1 MKVHSTNEY
10 GKLKSVVLGR
20 PDNAVYPQ
28 GDRYY
33 TQWIVGNNKYKKTDA
48 TIPEDVIKDSADDL
62 FAIKDLL
69 EDEDITIY
77 RPEITNHE
85 TMHVDDRFET
95 TGFNSWNSRDF
106 LFTLDNLVIECPVP
120 FSSKRRE
127 SVAYQDVKSQAIKD
141 GVRWISA
148 PTPPMEPMEAVWKL
162 DRVQLAER
170 YPIFIGSNILK
181 FDDKLLYFKGSTNN
195 EVGAKWLQSVVGSAY
210 EVIVWDKMDPNHN
223 LDFVI
228 NPIGKDLLL
237 LNAERITSADRLPK
251 FLRGYR
257 KIWIQSCKESS
268 HYGWPMS
275 SAWTGM
281 NTLCL
286 GENKVMVDIEQK
298 DLIKNLRSENIQCIQ
313 VSLKNAQTFG
323 GGLHRIITDLERS

>member
-1 MKVHSTNEY
+1 MKVHSINEY

-20 PDNAVYPQ
+20 PDNAVYPK
-28 GDRYY
+28 GDRFYK
-33 TQWIVGNNKYKKTDA
+33 QWIVGNNKKKEMDHV
-48 TIPEDVIKDSADDL
+48 IPQNVITQSADDL
-62 FAIKDLL
+62 WAVKDLL

-77 RPEITNHE
+77 RPEIIDHKTLNIN
-85 TMHVDDRFET
+85 DRFET

-120 FSSKRRE
+120 FSSKHRE
-127 SVAYQDVKSQAIKD
+127 SFAYQDIKNQAIQS
-141 GVRWISA
+141 GVRWIAA

-181 FDDKLLYFKGSTNN
+181 FDDKILYFKGSTNN
-195 EVGAKWLQSVVGSAY
+195 ELGAKWLQSVVGSAY
-210 EVIVWDKMDPNHN
+210 EVISWGKMDPNHN
-223 LDFVI
+223 LDFGI

-237 LNAERITSADRLPK
+237 LNAERINSADRLPK

-257 KIWIQSCKESS
+257 KVWIQDCKESA

-275 SAWTGM
+275 SKWTGF
-281 NTLCL
+281 NLICL
-286 GENKVMVDIEQK
+286 GENKVMVDVEQK
-298 DLIKNLRSENIQCIQ
+298 DLIKNLRSENIECVQ
-313 VSLKNAQTFG
+313 VSLKNSQTFG